1 MTVFRDSTAIVATSA
16 QLGAVALAH
25 RSYVNRNPRAIVRD
39 RVLMHDGCMQARMI
53 SEPLCLCDNCQE
65 SDDAIA
71 RVLTRADRARDLRRQ
86 SAYIHASSP
95 GHDAPTPRGKSVRG
109 LSARHE
115 SGDRSGTPIARHRM
129 HANQRRPNLTGQHLR
144 QHTERRVAAGSL
156 IDGTGTRQSRALV
169 HARISTF
176 DKRV

>member
-86 SAYIHASSP
+86 SAYIHASS
-95 GHDAPTPRGKSVRG
+95 RGMTR
-109 LSARHE
+109 
-115 SGDRSGTPIARHRM
+115 
-129 HANQRRPNLTGQHLR
+129 QHLG
-144 QHTERRVAAGSL
+144 GSL
-156 IDGTGTRQSRALV
+156 SEVCLHGMNPVTEAVRQLRGTACTQISG
-169 HARISTF
+169 ART
-176 DKRV
+176 